1 MIVRAARLAGA
12 ILVECADQ
20 YFLVGNTKEPCD
32 WPASGFN
39 KPPEPVAGQI
49 PVLAM
54 ESVQQVRLAGS
65 SLIFE
70 WNGNAPESCAHVL
83 AKRLLIQRNGSV
95 SERLWRL
102 VTGESD
108 ESIASVAETE
118 ATWLVQMP
126 EAVWNIIR
134 ENVLKCL

>member
-1 MIVRAARLAGA
+1 M
-12 ILVECADQ
+12 
-20 YFLVGNTKEPCD
+20 
-32 WPASGFN
+32 
-39 KPPEPVAGQI
+39 
-49 PVLAM
+49 
-54 ESVQQVRLAGS
+54 
-65 SLIFE
+65 
-70 WNGNAPESCAHVL
+70 L

-108 ESIASVAETE
+108 ESVAAVSETE